1 MAFTIGSDWV
11 EATRTNLQGSFA
23 DQRVA
28 LGAPYVAGSGTLTFA
43 STNPAIAVGA
53 ILSIGLNIFYV
64 TGAIT
69 ASLTATVIGGQNGS
83 TDVSAASASI
93 VRINPQFTDWDI
105 WTALGADLADLSSPL
120 NGLYSMQY
128 TDFNYASNI
137 VQYDLGAAA
146 ANQLIEIYQLRHLT
160 PGSFKDFNAI
170 SKEAWELILNAY
182 TGDIPNGIGV
192 YIKNPLG
199 LYPSYKVRA
208 MWKSAFVM
216 PPTLQSGLSFSLI
229 PSSAYD
235 LPPLGA
241 AIRIMAG
248 REIMRNSPVQA
259 EYRRAT
265 EVPAGA
271 VGASANGLK
280 SLRQMRI
287 DAEASRLVNM
297 YPPYRD

>member
-1 MAFTIGSDWV
+1 MAFTIAQNWID
-11 EATRTNLQGSFA
+11 ATRSHLQGSFNE
-23 DQRVA
+23 QRVV
-28 LGAPYVAGSGTLTFA
+28 LSSPYVAGSGTIAFGSANT
-43 STNPAIAVGA
+43 SIAVGA
-53 ILSIGLNIFYV
+53 MLSVGLNNLYV
-64 TGAIT
+64 TSTNA
-69 ASLTATVIGGQNGS
+69 ANNTATVIGGQNGS
-83 TDVSAASASI
+83 TDANASTGAL
-93 VRINPQFTDWDI
+93 VRVNPQFSDYDI
-105 WTALGADLADLSSPL
+105 WKALSADLDDLSSPL

-128 TDFNYASNI
+128 TDFNYQSNI

-146 ANQLIEIYQLRHLT
+146 ATQLIEIYQLRHLT
-160 PGSFKDFNAI
+160 PGNFKDFNAI